1 MPFFNK
7 AVIPPATQAEHRLLS
22 VRSAV
27 SYYFLLDNR
36 KPLSQILYACCLL
49 RHDYA
54 KHQRKRKEKK
64 QIKEEHEVS
73 VQHETKQ
80 FANCSNGTR
89 ENSSDEDYH
98 RQGQPEKRKSVRA
111 TCPWIRDRSRKRRTQ
126 SQQSEEETQ
135 SLLSRGE
142 RIIDMTN
149 LTKRLLLNK
158 LINPPAQLRDAHRVT
173 ELSIQEQYNHVEEHE
188 VCRAFKSQK

>member
-1 MPFFNK
+1 MLAACFVTITLSISENARRRNRSRKNTKLVFN
-7 AVIPPATQAEHRLLS
+7 T
-22 VRSAV
+22 
-27 SYYFLLDNR
+27 
-36 KPLSQILYACCLL
+36 KPNNSPIAPMEPGKIAAMRIITDKDSQ
-49 RHDYA
+49 
-54 KHQRKRKEKK
+54 
-64 QIKEEHEVS
+64 
-73 VQHETKQ
+73 
-80 FANCSNGTR
+80 
-89 ENSSDEDYH
+89 
-98 RQGQPEKRKSVRA
+98 KRKSVRA